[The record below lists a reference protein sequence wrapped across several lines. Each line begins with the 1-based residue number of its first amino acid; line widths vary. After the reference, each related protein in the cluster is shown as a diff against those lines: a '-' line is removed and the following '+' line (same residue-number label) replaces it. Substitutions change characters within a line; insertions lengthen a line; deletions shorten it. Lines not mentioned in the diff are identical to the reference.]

1 MRFLPAGDSA
11 LLVELPDLAHA
22 MALHRALRARPI
34 AGVLE
39 VVPAARTLLLTC
51 QHGAVALP
59 ALAAALRARAAEA
72 VADTGAAQA
81 VLPGRLVEIPVRYD
95 GEDLPEVA
103 ERLGISVQEVIA
115 RHTGQP
121 WQAAFAG
128 FAPGFVYLAGGHP
141 CFQLP
146 RRSAPRTRVPA
157 GAVALAGGF
166 SAVYPAASPGG
177 WQLIGVTGVP
187 MWDMRRTEPAYV
199 QPGFRVQFRD
209 ACAPGVHISLP
220 VCQESEGVNESGVPE
235 QAAQTCAIKA
245 QSAAIARAMASIC
258 NAEGVRFC
266 GMSGHGGFVHT
277 FSEPNQAPAP
287 VDKAQAAIEVVA
299 PGVQTLVQDGGRH
312 GMAGLGIAPSGA
324 LDAPSMRAANRLV
337 GNPVDACV
345 LESLPGGLQLRC
357 HGRATLAVTGAAV
370 PLTLHAADGRAWPVP
385 SHACV
390 ALDDGDTLAFG
401 TPRAGVRSYVAVRG
415 GWQVALVLGSCAT
428 DTLAHIGPPAL
439 QAGQRLAVGAVP
451 AAALQATQ
459 AAEAPPPWP
468 RAGDEVVLDVVLGP
482 RTDWFT
488 PEALARL
495 ARQPWRVTPQSN
507 RVGMRLEGAQPL
519 PRSRTDELPSEGT
532 VHGAIQVPANG
543 QPVLFL
549 ADHPL
554 TGGYPVIGAV
564 ASRHLGLAAQIP
576 VGCSVRFNVIAPF
589 FEEVFG

>member
-1 MRFLPAGDSA
+1 
-11 LLVELPDLAHA
+11 
-22 MALHRALRARPI
+22 
-34 AGVLE
+34 
-39 VVPAARTLLLTC
+39 
-51 QHGAVALP
+51 
-59 ALAAALRARAAEA
+59 
-72 VADTGAAQA
+72 
-81 VLPGRLVEIPVRYD
+81 
-95 GEDLPEVA
+95 
-103 ERLGISVQEVIA
+103 
-115 RHTGQP
+115 
-121 WQAAFAG
+121 
-128 FAPGFVYLAGGHP
+128 
-141 CFQLP
+141 
-146 RRSAPRTRVPA
+146 
-157 GAVALAGGF
+157 
-166 SAVYPAASPGG
+166 
-177 WQLIGVTGVP
+177 
-187 MWDMRRTEPAYV
+187 
-199 QPGFRVQFRD
+199 
-209 ACAPGVHISLP
+209 
-220 VCQESEGVNESGVPE
+220 
-235 QAAQTCAIKA
+235 
-245 QSAAIARAMASIC
+245 
-258 NAEGVRFC
+258 
-266 GMSGHGGFVHT
+266 
-277 FSEPNQAPAP
+277 
-287 VDKAQAAIEVVA
+287 
-299 PGVQTLVQDGGRH
+299 
-312 GMAGLGIAPSGA
+312 MAGLGIAPSGA

>member
-51 QHGAVALP
+51 QRGAVALP

-187 MWDMRRTEPAYV
+187 MWDMRRAEPAYV

-220 VCQESEGVNESGVPE
+220 ARQESEPD
-235 QAAQTCAIKA
+235 
-245 QSAAIARAMASIC
+245 
-258 NAEGVRFC
+258 
-266 GMSGHGGFVHT
+266 
-277 FSEPNQAPAP
+277 QAPAP

-370 PLTLHAADGRAWPVP
+370 PLTLRAADGRAWPVP

-390 ALDDGDTLAFG
+390 ALDDGDILAFG
-401 TPRAGVRSYVAVRG
+401 APRAGVRSYVAVRG
-415 GWQVALVLGSCAT
+415 GWQVAPVLGSCAT

-564 ASRHLGLAAQIP
+564 ASHHLGLAAQIP

-589 FEEVFG
+589 FEEVSG

>member
-51 QHGAVALP
+51 QRGAVALP

-81 VLPGRLVEIPVRYD
+81 VPGRLVEIPVRYD

-103 ERLGISVQEVIA
+103 ERLGISVREVIA

-146 RRSAPRTRVPA
+146 RRSVPRTRVPA

-209 ACAPGVHISLP
+209 AYAPGVHISLP
-220 VCQESEGVNESGVPE
+220 GCQESEQNRAPE
-235 QAAQTCAIKA
+235 
-245 QSAAIARAMASIC
+245 
-258 NAEGVRFC
+258 
-266 GMSGHGGFVHT
+266 
-277 FSEPNQAPAP
+277 P
-287 VDKAQAAIEVVA
+287 VDKAQAAIEIVA

-357 HGRATLAVTGAAV
+357 HGWATLAVTGAAV

-415 GWQVALVLGSCAT
+415 GWQVAPVLGSCAT

-439 QAGQRLAVGAVP
+439 QAGQRLPVGAVP

-507 RVGMRLEGAQPL
+507 RVGMRLEGVQPL
-519 PRSRTDELPSEGT
+519 PRSRMDELPSEGT

-564 ASRHLGLAAQIP
+564 ASHHLGLAAQIP

-589 FEEVFG
+589 FEEVSG